1 MIFTRWSTRLHKWL
15 ALIVGVQ
22 VLFWVGGGL
31 VMTILPIGRVRSEHR
46 VAEVAVQ
53 PVDPATALP
62 LAQVIAGSGLNAVAA
77 AELKTGPRG
86 PVWKLT
92 PVDGE
97 PVVLSATTGRPLPAL
112 DDAEARRLAVRAYQ
126 GPGRPVKAEHLAEA
140 PQETG
145 REGPLWRVDF
155 DDPERTSF
163 YLSPTTGEVVSRRS
177 EVWRF
182 YDLMWRLHTMDWKTG
197 ENFNHPL
204 IIGTA
209 ALTLVI
215 TLTGFVLLWVRFV
228 PRRRRKTE
236 RRASSDRRQTPD
248 PS

>member
-1 MIFTRWSTRLHKWL
+1 MSLLRLSTQWHKWIG
-15 ALIVGVQ
+15 LIVCVQ

-31 VMTILPIGRVRSEHR
+31 VMTVLPIGKVRSEHR
-46 VAEVAVQ
+46 VAEVTAQ

-62 LAQVIAGSGLNAVAA
+62 LAQVITASGLNAVAA
-77 AELKTGPRG
+77 AELKAGPRG

-92 PVDGE
+92 PVEGE
-97 PVVLSATTGRPLPAL
+97 PVVLSAATGRPLPAL
-112 DDAEARRLAVRAYQ
+112 DDAGARHLAARAYT
-126 GPGRPVKAEHLAEA
+126 GPGRPVESRFLTEA

-204 IIGTA
+204 IIITTA
-209 ALTLVI
+209 ITLVI

-228 PRRRRKTE
+228 PRRRRGE
-236 RRASSDRRQTPD
+236 RRGRDRRTSD
-248 PS
+248 AS